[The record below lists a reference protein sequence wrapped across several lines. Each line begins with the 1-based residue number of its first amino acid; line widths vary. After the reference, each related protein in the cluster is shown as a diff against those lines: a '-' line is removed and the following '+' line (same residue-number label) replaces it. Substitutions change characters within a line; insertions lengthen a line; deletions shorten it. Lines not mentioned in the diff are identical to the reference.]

1 MTASDSTIQ
10 FRADQ
15 LEAMHKVMTY
25 ANDEEL
31 YFSWILVVP
40 DEPSREDFES
50 LAENEDDYK
59 SIVHLFLQLVGN
71 KNYLV

>member
-15 LEAMHKVMTY
+15 LEAMHKVMTC

-31 YFSWILVVP
+31 YFSWILAIP